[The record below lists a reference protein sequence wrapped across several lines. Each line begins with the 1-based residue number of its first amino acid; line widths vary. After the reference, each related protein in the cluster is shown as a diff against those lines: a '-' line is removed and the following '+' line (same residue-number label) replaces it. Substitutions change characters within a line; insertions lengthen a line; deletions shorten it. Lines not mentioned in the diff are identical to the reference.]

1 MLLVPL
7 NRMDP
12 KLEAVLDA
20 AESQATDESVETV
33 AEPKPAQAPSQS
45 SSDEEFAEACESA
58 DDRDAWMSSVG
69 MRVRR
74 AGLES
79 GQSNHMQRGDRGNW
93 CLLPRAHVRGGLCAW
108 LCF

>member
-1 MLLVPL
+1 
-7 NRMDP
+7 MDP

-58 DDRDAWMSSVG
+58 DDRDASAPG
-69 MRVRR
+69 VRPR
-74 AGLES
+74 PVSLEAPLAAADL
-79 GQSNHMQRGDRGNW
+79 GGPEGA
-93 CLLPRAHVRGGLCAW
+93 PRPPG
-108 LCF
+108 